1 MENGQSDDSNVN
13 ISFHQSGNLC
23 RSRHVAHFKFDLRV
37 SFAKA
42 QNGSGQEL
50 GNGSDSE
57 SNPQRAGTA
66 RGRFF
71 CEAQR
76 GLGILKYLFFHR
88 QQHPARLR
96 NFNFPA
102 SSGEQSSADFL
113 FQLSDLLAESGL
125 RDEQPLRSSAKV
137 QFAGQ
142 HDKRMQFIDSWIHE
156 QKLSQVSEKFIERKT
171 VKEKIIRK

>member
-1 MENGQSDDSNVN
+1 MQGGGSSPGKENKRLVSQCSQAVPSVVGNRPGGSQNQSLMKERPTVELSMENGQTDDSNVN

-66 RGRFF
+66 HGSIF

-76 GLGILKYLFFHR
+76 GLGILKDLFRPR
-88 QQHPARLR
+88 QQHPARFR

-113 FQLSDLLAESGL
+113 FQLSDL
-125 RDEQPLRSSAKV
+125 
-137 QFAGQ
+137 
-142 HDKRMQFIDSWIHE
+142 
-156 QKLSQVSEKFIERKT
+156 
-171 VKEKIIRK
+171 

>member
-1 MENGQSDDSNVN
+1 MVVFRFAANAVDK
-13 ISFHQSGNLC
+13 
-23 RSRHVAHFKFDLRV
+23 SRHVAHFEFDL
-37 SFAKA
+37 SISLAEA

-66 RGRFF
+66 CGSIF
-71 CEAQR
+71 CETQR
-76 GLGILKYLFFHR
+76 GLGILKYLFRPR
-88 QQHPARLR
+88 QQHPARFR
-96 NFNFPA
+96 DFNFPA

-125 RDEQPLRSSAKV
+125 RDEQALRSSAKV

-142 HDKRMQFIDSWIHE
+142 HDKGMQFIDSWIHAI
-156 QKLSQVSEKFIERKT
+156 KLSQITDKFIG
-171 VKEKIIRK
+171 